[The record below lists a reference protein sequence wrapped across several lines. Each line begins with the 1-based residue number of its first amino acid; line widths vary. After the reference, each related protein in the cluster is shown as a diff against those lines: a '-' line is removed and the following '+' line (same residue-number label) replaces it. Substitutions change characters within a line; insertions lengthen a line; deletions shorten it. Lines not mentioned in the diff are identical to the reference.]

1 MTRPFV
7 RIAID
12 GPAASGKSSTAKAV
26 AQELN
31 MRHVDSGAFYRAI
44 AAVALQG
51 ASPPEQWTEADVL
64 HGAARIGRVLTERS
78 VVPAIDGEL
87 ADDLLRT
94 EQVTAQV
101 SRVARMPRVREWVNS
116 QIRLAGDESDVV
128 VDGRDIGTVVFP
140 DAQVKVQLVADLR
153 ERARRRLLQRS
164 GVEPS
169 GAALEAE
176 CAVLAQRD
184 ERDALQS
191 VPHPEAATIDTT
203 RLDQT
208 EQIAR
213 IIALARPFLR

>member
-26 AQELN
+26 ARQLN
-31 MRHVDSGAFYRAI
+31 LRHVDSGAFYRAI

-51 ASPPEQWTEADVL
+51 ASLPEQWSEERVL
-64 HGAARIGRVLTERS
+64 LGAPRIGRVLTERS
-78 VVPAIDGEL
+78 VAPSIDGVL

-116 QIRLAGDESDVV
+116 QIRLAGGESDVV

-169 GAALEAE
+169 AAALEAE

-184 ERDALQS
+184 ERDAPQS
-191 VPHPEAATIDTT
+191 VPHPDAATIDTT
-203 RLDQT
+203 RLDQA

-213 IIALARPFLR
+213 IIALARPFLG